1 MKPDSA
7 LGASVDTSARQG
19 LLGVVGGPAHDPRV
33 DVVPLAA
40 SAWMTDLVA
49 PPQRKELLL
58 AISHLCR
65 DGAVDAHG
73 AESQPSQNSVDGHD
87 VGHWTRLGLIQL
99 LRPAL
104 ARLSPPRR
112 RAPVVQQVFVQFV
125 NGLHK
130 VR

>member
-1 MKPDSA
+1 
-7 LGASVDTSARQG
+7 
-19 LLGVVGGPAHDPRV
+19 VVGGPAHDPQV
-33 DVVPLAA
+33 DVLVVPLAA
-40 SAWMTDLVA
+40 GAWMTNLVA

-112 RAPVVQQVFVQFV
+112 RAPVVQQVFIQFV